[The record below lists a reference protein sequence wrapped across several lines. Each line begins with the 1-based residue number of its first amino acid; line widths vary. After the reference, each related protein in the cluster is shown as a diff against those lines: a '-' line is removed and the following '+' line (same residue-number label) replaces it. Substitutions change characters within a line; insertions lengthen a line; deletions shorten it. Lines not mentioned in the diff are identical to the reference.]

1 MTADQ
6 TRSAERRRRLLREAA
21 RWFARSRSRGLS
33 RADQRGLQD
42 WLDADAD
49 RHEAYVDVLETW
61 DTAEAFRTEPEML
74 LMREAALR
82 RYPASTVARRW
93 SHFAVAAACMAA
105 AAAAAVALSLTFL
118 LRSAPPTHI
127 FQTGVGQTATIALMD
142 GSQLTLDTDT
152 VVRARLG
159 SRRRE
164 IYLDHGR
171 AFFKVAK
178 DRSRPFV
185 VDAGGKSVTA
195 TGTAFEVTAEPRR
208 FEVVLLEGKVRVSQT
223 GQAKAGR
230 DGKALS
236 TDLEAGTRL
245 SSVDGGRW
253 VLARSSGP
261 DELAWMRGE
270 LIFDN
275 KPLAEIVTEMNRYS
289 RRKIVIGDPQ
299 VASRTIY
306 GAFMAGDVDQFVHAL
321 VDYKIARIQSES
333 DDAVV
338 LEAP

>member
-1 MTADQ
+1 VTGDPARTA
-6 TRSAERRRRLLREAA
+6 EHHRRLLGEAA
-21 RWFARSRSRGLS
+21 TWFARSRSRAFS
-33 RADQRGLQD
+33 RVDQRSLQD
-42 WLDADAD
+42 WLDADAE
-49 RHEAYVDVLETW
+49 RRAAYLEVLETW
-61 DTAEAFRTEPEML
+61 ECAESFRAEPEML
-74 LMREAALR
+74 SMREAVLR
-82 RYPASTVARRW
+82 RYPASAPRRW
-93 SHFAVAAACMAA
+93 SRFAVAAACVGAAGAA
-105 AAAAAVALSLTFL
+105 AAALTLTVL
-118 LRSAPPTHI
+118 LRAPPPTHM

-152 VVRARLG
+152 VVRTRLG
-159 SRRRE
+159 PHRRE

-178 DRSRPFV
+178 DKSRPFV
-185 VDAGGKSVTA
+185 VQAAGKSVTA

-208 FEVVLLEGKVRVSQT
+208 FEVVLVEGKVRVSQA
-223 GQAKAGR
+223 GQARSGR
-230 DGKALS
+230 DAKALS

-253 VLARSSGP
+253 VLARDADP

-270 LIFDN
+270 LVFDN
-275 KPLAEIVTEMNRYS
+275 KPLAEIVAEMNRYS
-289 RRKIVIGDPQ
+289 RRKIVIGDPR
-299 VASRTIY
+299 VARRTIY

-321 VDYKIARIQSES
+321 ADYKVARIQSES